1 MPIENTLSIIKP
13 DATKRNLTGLINAKF
28 EKAGL
33 KIIAQKRL
41 KLSRET
47 AEKFYEVHKERPFY
61 RDLVNFMI
69 SGPVVVQVLRGE
81 NAVNL
86 NRDVMGATNPE
97 DANIGTIRKEFAES
111 IEANS
116 VHGSDSLENAN
127 IEISFF
133 FAGIELFI
141 WRKNLN

>member
-1 MPIENTLSIIKP
+1 MPTENTLSIIKP

-41 KLSRET
+41 HLSKEM

-61 RDLVNFMI
+61 NDLVNFMI
-69 SGPVVVQVLRGE
+69 SGPVIVQVLRGE
-81 NAVNL
+81 NAVKL

-97 DANIGTIRKEFAES
+97 EADTGTIRKEFAES

-116 VHGSDSLENAN
+116 VHGSDSLVNAN
-127 IEISFF
+127 LEISFF
-133 FAGIELFI
+133 FAGIELSI
-141 WRKNLN
+141 